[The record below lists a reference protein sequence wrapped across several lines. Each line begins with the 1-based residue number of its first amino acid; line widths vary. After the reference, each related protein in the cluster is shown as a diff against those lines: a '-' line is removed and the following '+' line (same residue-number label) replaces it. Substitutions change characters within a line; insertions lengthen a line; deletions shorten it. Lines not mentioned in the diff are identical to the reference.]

1 MLKLQEIYKM
11 CKGLE
16 YFDRKTSIR
25 KLINKGYSEKNA
37 VNYYNIWRRHYLET
51 MKKDI
56 ELSGIYIKKGNDSK
70 LIEECSFKER
80 ESFLQALSKDQLIKI
95 TQAVL
100 K

>member
-1 MLKLQEIYKM
+1 M
-11 CKGLE
+11 CEGLE

-25 KLINKGYSEKNA
+25 KLIYKGHSEKNA
-37 VNYYNIWRRHYLET
+37 IKYYNIWRRHYLET

-56 ELSGIYIKKGNDSK
+56 ELSGIYIKIGNDSK

-80 ESFLQALSKDQLIKI
+80 ESYLKALSKEQLIKV

-100 K
+100 R

>member
-1 MLKLQEIYKM
+1 MLKLQEIYKI
-11 CKGLE
+11 CEGLE

-25 KLINKGYSEKNA
+25 KLISKGCSEKNA

-56 ELSGIYIKKGNDSK
+56 ELSGIHIKKGNDSK
-70 LIEECSFKER
+70 LIEECSYKER
-80 ESFLQALSKDQLIKI
+80 ESFLQALSKEQLIKI